1 MKESVMRTHK
11 WSDIKARK
19 FSPEKIAEIQKLA
32 DGDVLEMNLR
42 ALRESTGKTQEEI
55 AITASMGQSELSR
68 LERRDDHL
76 LSTLRR
82 YVAALGGELEVVAIL
97 GDKRIPLRG

>member
-1 MKESVMRTHK
+1 MRTHK
-11 WSDIKARK
+11 WADIKARK

-97 GDKRIPLRG
+97 GDKRIPLRGV

>member
-1 MKESVMRTHK
+1 MRTHK
-11 WSDIKARK
+11 WADIKARK

-68 LERRDDHL
+68 IERRDDHL

-97 GDKRIPLRG
+97 GDKRIPLRGV